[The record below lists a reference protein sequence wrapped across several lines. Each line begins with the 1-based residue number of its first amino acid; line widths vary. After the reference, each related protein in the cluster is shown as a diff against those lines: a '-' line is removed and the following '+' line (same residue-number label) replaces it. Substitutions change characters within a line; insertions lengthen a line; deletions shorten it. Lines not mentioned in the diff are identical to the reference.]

1 MKWLAHIIVN
11 AVLLMALAGYFHS
24 IHLSG
29 IGAALLASFLLSLL
43 NIVVKP
49 VLILLTLPVTI
60 LTFGLFLF
68 VINALTLLLTS
79 WLMETCLRLMGFG
92 AALFASLALSLFHV
106 VIDAISDQD

>member
-79 WLMETCLRLMGFG
+79 WLMGDLFTIDGFG